1 MPRKWWIKMGLF
13 LIGTIFCILYCL
25 PSIVPDGTLGP
36 VEEVFKSRI
45 KLGLDLQGGMHL
57 VYSVKV
63 DKAVIDKVER
73 YGEDMEDELKKK
85 KIPYE
90 RVNRIEGR
98 FALHVLCADGPSL
111 TKFEDEIFKKED
123 YDRLFRIAERVDG
136 GRGVE
141 LLLLDSVIDD
151 TRRRA
156 VEQARETVR

>member
-36 VEEVFKSRI
+36 VEEVFKNRI

-73 YGEDMEDELKKK
+73 YGEDMEEELKKK
-85 KIPYE
+85 KKNVKLVC
-90 RVNRIEGR
+90 R
-98 FALHVLCADGPSL
+98 
-111 TKFEDEIFKKED
+111 
-123 YDRLFRIAERVDG
+123 
-136 GRGVE
+136 
-141 LLLLDSVIDD
+141 LLLEKKKRLSVAFMFLHID
-151 TRRRA
+151 
-156 VEQARETVR
+156 VQAGTIKHV